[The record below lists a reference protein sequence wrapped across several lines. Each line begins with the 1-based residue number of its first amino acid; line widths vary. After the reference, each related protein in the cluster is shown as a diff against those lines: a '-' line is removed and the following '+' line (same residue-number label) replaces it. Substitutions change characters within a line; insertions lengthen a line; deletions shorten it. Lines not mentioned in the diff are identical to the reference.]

1 MRLRDAKNAINHWRG
16 GGHRHFTCTRRRM
29 VAMDVR
35 LALMALL
42 ALTCLANAGAHAQD
56 AKKHAPAGPVE
67 VKADGTAGELTTK
80 QIALVEK
87 VSAYF
92 NELSAAKGAFVQTS
106 AGGARQRGKFYVQRP
121 GRFRFD
127 FARPSRLVI
136 ISDGRQVAIQ
146 DHDLKTDDRWNLD
159 QTPFGALLQ
168 QDVNLL
174 RDARFFEVQ
183 ESDETIVIAFE
194 DKSQLVSGPLKI
206 FLVKQPAL
214 ALQKWITKD
223 LQGRDTL
230 IELTDMVRVDDF
242 EPEWFKPASIALE
255 KLR

>member
-1 MRLRDAKNAINHWRG
+1 MPKTPTILGASAGTGISPDK
-16 GGHRHFTCTRRRM
+16 RRRTDIM
-29 VAMDVR
+29 GAR
-35 LALMALL
+35 FASTALL
-42 ALTCLANAGAHAQD
+42 ALMCLASPAPHAQD
-56 AKKHAPAGPVE
+56 ANKHPHAGTVE
-67 VKADGTAGELTTK
+67 IKANGTAGELSST
-80 QIALVEK
+80 QIAAVQK

-92 NELSAAKGAFVQTS
+92 NRVTALKGAFTQTS
-106 AGGARQRGKFYVQRP
+106 AGGTRQRGKFYVQRP

-136 ISDGRQVAIQ
+136 VSDGRQVAIQ
-146 DHDLKTDDRWNLD
+146 DHDLKTDDRWDLD

-183 ESDETIVIAFE
+183 ESDDTIVISFE
-194 DKSQLVSGPLKI
+194 DKSQSVSGPLKI
-206 FLVKQPAL
+206 VLAKQPAL
-214 ALQKWITKD
+214 ELRKWITKD

-230 IELTDMVRVDDF
+230 IELSDMATVDDF
-242 EPEWFKPASIALE
+242 EPGLFKPASIALE

>member
-1 MRLRDAKNAINHWRG
+1 MAARFALTA
-16 GGHRHFTCTRRRM
+16 
-29 VAMDVR
+29 
-35 LALMALL
+35 LALA
-42 ALTCLANAGAHAQD
+42 CLANAGAHAQD
-56 AKKHAPAGPVE
+56 AKQPPPAGPVE
-67 VKADGTAGELTTK
+67 TKGDGTAGGLSSQ

-92 NELSAAKGAFVQTS
+92 NRMTALKGAFMQTS
-106 AGGARQRGKFYVQRP
+106 AGGARLRGKFYVQRP

-127 FARPSRLVI
+127 FAKPSRLVI
-136 ISDGRQVAIQ
+136 VSDGRQVAIQ

-183 ESDETIVIAFE
+183 EADDSIVIAFE
-194 DKSQLVSGPLKI
+194 DKSQLVPGPLKI
-206 FLVKQPAL
+206 VLAKQPIL
-214 ALQKWITKD
+214 ELRKWITKD

-230 IELTDMVRVDDF
+230 IELSDMARVDDF
-242 EPEWFKPASIALE
+242 EPGWFKPASIALE
-255 KLR
+255 RLR

>member
-1 MRLRDAKNAINHWRG
+1 MMAA
-16 GGHRHFTCTRRRM
+16 RM
-29 VAMDVR
+29 AVVA
-35 LALMALL
+35 ALL
-42 ALTCLANAGAHAQD
+42 ALTCATSAGAQD
-56 AKKHAPAGPVE
+56 TKTPAL
-67 VKADGTAGELTTK
+67 AGTAEATGALSSR

-92 NELSAAKGAFVQTS
+92 NQMTALKGAFIQTS

-127 FARPSRLVI
+127 FAKPSRLVI
-136 ISDGRQVAIQ
+136 VSDGKQVAIQ

-159 QTPFGALLQ
+159 QTPFGALLH

-183 ESDETIVIAFE
+183 ESDDTIVIAFE
-194 DKSQLVSGPLKI
+194 DKGQAVSGPLRI
-206 FLVKQPAL
+206 VLAKQPAL
-214 ALQKWITKD
+214 ELQKWITKD

-230 IELTDMVRVDDF
+230 MELSDMVKVDDF
-242 EPEWFKPASIALE
+242 EPGLFKPASVALE
-255 KLR
+255 RLR

>member
-1 MRLRDAKNAINHWRG
+1 MMAA
-16 GGHRHFTCTRRRM
+16 RM
-29 VAMDVR
+29 AVA
-35 LALMALL
+35 ALL
-42 ALTCLANAGAHAQD
+42 ALTCMADTGAQAQD
-56 AKKHAPAGPVE
+56 AKTLAPVGSVE
-67 VKADGTAGELTTK
+67 ATGALSSK

-92 NELSAAKGAFVQTS
+92 NQMTALKGAFIQTS

-127 FARPSRLVI
+127 FAKPSRLVI
-136 ISDGRQVAIQ
+136 VSDGKQVAIQ

-174 RDARFFEVQ
+174 RDAKFVEVQ
-183 ESDETIVIAFE
+183 ESDDTIVIAFE
-194 DKSQLVSGPLKI
+194 DKGQSMSGPLKI
-206 FLVKQPAL
+206 VLAKQPAL
-214 ALQKWITKD
+214 ELQKWITKD

-230 IELTDMVRVDDF
+230 IELSDMVKVDDL
-242 EPEWFKPASIALE
+242 EPGLFKPASVALE
-255 KLR
+255 RLR